1 MDLKIKL
8 LELPNGGNYLIV
20 ITRGIINA
28 EGFEQIFR
36 KVAETNQAVPN
47 CKFLIDLEEASLRLD
62 PSDIHVL
69 VHPLG
74 SDLGCHGSKI
84 AFVSSAEIESKRLR
98 VVSDSL
104 CSLGLKVAV
113 FDDAK
118 SAAVW
123 VSDMR

>member
-1 MDLKIKL
+1 M
-8 LELPNGGNYLIV
+8 PNGGNYLIV
-20 ITRGIINA
+20 ITRGIIDN

-36 KVAETNQAVPN
+36 KVAETSQAVPD

-69 VHPLG
+69 VHALD
-74 SDLGCHGSKI
+74 SDLGRRTNKI
-84 AFVSSAEIESKRLR
+84 ALVSSAEVESDRLR

-113 FDDAK
+113 FDNAK
-118 SAAVW
+118 SAVVW
-123 VSDMR
+123 VSDTR